1 MTAREYRSSS
11 HPVKVKEFAELFEEY
26 DRLFGVFLQITDAA
40 EGGEH
45 TDWYGLE
52 ARILMLR
59 RRVTVLTDTM
69 QMVMLRQSARRRE
82 IRKRQAIA

>member
-1 MTAREYRSSS
+1 MTIRQYRASS
-11 HPVKVKEFAELFEEY
+11 HPTKVREFAELFEEY
-26 DRLFGVFLQITDAA
+26 DRLFGVFLQIADAA
-40 EGGEH
+40 EGGDH

-52 ARILMLR
+52 ARMLMLKQ
-59 RRVTVLTDTM
+59 RVTVLTDTM